1 MSATALSIVLALVA
15 AFLFA
20 CGSAAQQAEAASIE
34 EGTPLLT
41 QLLRRPRWWLG
52 LAGDLGGYGFQAAAL
67 VFGPVLVV
75 QPLIVA
81 ALLFALPVSAALN
94 RTRVTRRE
102 WVYAAVLAG
111 ALALFLIAGRP
122 TDGVPDAP
130 GANWLPALSVVGV
143 LTLTATGIGLVRSLP
158 GTARALAFGT
168 ASGLLFG
175 VATVLTK
182 PVLTSYEHA
191 DVIANTIRLLSD
203 WRLWL
208 LAGAGLGAM
217 YLQQRAFQPAPISA
231 SLPAITLA
239 EPLCAA
245 ALGAAVLG
253 ESVTMTGFSGVIVV
267 ASAVTGAYAAARLAR
282 REAG

>member
-1 MSATALSIVLALVA
+1 MSTTVLSILLALVA

-20 CGSAAQQAEAASIE
+20 CGSAAQQAEAASVE
-34 EGTPLLT
+34 EGTPLVA

-52 LAGDLGGYGFQAAAL
+52 LAGDLGGYAFQAAAL

-94 RTRVTRRE
+94 HTRVTRRE
-102 WVYAAVLAG
+102 WLYAALLAG
-111 ALALFLIAGRP
+111 ALALFLVAGRP

-130 GANWLPALSVVGV
+130 GSSWLPALAVIGAI
-143 LTLTATGIGLVRSLP
+143 TAVSTGLGLVRSLP
-158 GTARALAFGT
+158 GSARALSFGVG
-168 ASGLLFG
+168 AGLLFG

-191 DVIANTIRLLSD
+191 DFLDNTVRLFTD
-203 WRLWL
+203 WRLYL
-208 LAGAGLGAM
+208 LIAAGLGAM

-253 ESVTMTGFSGVIVV
+253 ESVTVTGVAGVAVV
-267 ASAVTGAYAAARLAR
+267 ASVAVGAYAAARLAR
-282 REAG
+282 REAA